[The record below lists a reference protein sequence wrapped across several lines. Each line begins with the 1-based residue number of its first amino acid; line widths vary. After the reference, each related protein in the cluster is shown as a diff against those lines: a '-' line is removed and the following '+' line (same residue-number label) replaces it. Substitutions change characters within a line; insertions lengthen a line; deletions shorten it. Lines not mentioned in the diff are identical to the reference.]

1 MKKIYTILT
10 FILFT
15 QFSFAQGIVWET
27 DIETAFK
34 KAKAANKLVY
44 VECYLPTCPI
54 CMSFEPVLKSA
65 KVGEFFNTN
74 FINYKLNGEKA
85 EQVKFLNSKNINLPN
100 FPLFL
105 FFDPETNLV
114 HQAEAGEPKEDGVI
128 AIGKIALDPEKRASS
143 YKKRYEAGE
152 KDLNFLIN
160 YAYYS
165 RVVKDTATNLAVAK
179 AVYEAFPKEDIN
191 SPISWAITKK
201 VVEDV
206 DNGFALYWFDH
217 LQEAKNFE
225 AAGGH
230 PGGEQ
235 NIFGAIIQSSLYS
248 RRGQVYSS
256 AKINK
261 IKEYMNKVGFG
272 QYAEGATWQFESKA
286 LVREGQ
292 TGKAMMVIDNFARK
306 LATNG
311 AALTF
316 IGSYVLDITTDKT
329 YVPQA
334 EKYLAQAKP
343 LMKDN
348 AQLTEYYYQ
357 SARAK
362 QRKGDIVTAKK
373 DLAEAKKYAVL
384 GKIDLKKINDLE
396 VALK

>member
-1 MKKIYTILT
+1 MKKTYL
-10 FILFT
+10 LVVCVLLT
-15 QFSFAQGIVWET
+15 QFTFAQGINWEP

-54 CMSFEPVLKSA
+54 CMSFEPILKSA
-65 KVGEFFNTN
+65 KVGEFFNNN

-105 FFDPETNLV
+105 FFDPEENLV
-114 HQAEAGEPKEDGVI
+114 HQSEAGEPKEDGVI
-128 AIGKIALDPEKRASS
+128 SIGKIALDPEKRASS
-143 YKKRYEAGE
+143 YKKRYDAGE
-152 KDLNFLIN
+152 RDLNFLIS

-165 RVVKDTATNLAVAK
+165 RVVRDTATNLAVAK
-179 AVYEAFPKEDIN
+179 TVFDVFPKEDLN
-191 SPISWAITKK
+191 SPISWAVTKK
-201 VVEDV
+201 VVEDI

-230 PGGEQ
+230 AGGEQ
-235 NIFGAIIQSSLYS
+235 NIFGVIIQSSLYS
-248 RRGQVYSS
+248 QRGQAYSS

-272 QYAEGATWQFESKA
+272 QYAEGATWQFEAKA

-292 TGKAMMVIDNFARK
+292 TGKAMVVVDNFAKK

-311 AALTF
+311 AAQTF
-316 IGSYVLDITTDKT
+316 IASYVLDITTDKT

-334 EKYLAQAKP
+334 EKYLAVARP
-343 LMKDN
+343 LLKDN

-357 SARAK
+357 SARVK

-373 DLAEAKKYAVL
+373 DLLEAKKYATL

-396 VALK
+396 AGLK

>member
-1 MKKIYTILT
+1 MKRIYL
-10 FILFT
+10 LLVCALLAQFT
-15 QFSFAQGIVWET
+15 FAQGIVWET

-54 CMSFEPVLKSA
+54 CMSFEPILKSA
-65 KVGEFFNTN
+65 KVGEFYNKN
-74 FINYKLNGEKA
+74 FINYKLNGEKP
-85 EQVKFLNSKNINLPN
+85 EQVKFLNSKNIHLPN

-105 FFDPETNLV
+105 YFDPDKNLV

-128 AIGKIALDPEKRASS
+128 NIGKIALDPDKRASS

-152 KDLNFLIN
+152 RDLNFLIN

-165 RVVKDTATNLAVAK
+165 RVVKDTATNLVVAK
-179 AVYEAFPKEDIN
+179 AVYDVFPKDDLN
-191 SPISWAITKK
+191 GPISWAITKK
-201 VVEDV
+201 VVEDI
-206 DNGFALYWFDH
+206 DNGFAQYWLEHVDA
-217 LQEAKNFE
+217 AKQYE

-235 NIFGAIIQSSLYS
+235 NIYGVIIQSSLYS
-248 RRGQVYSS
+248 LRGQSYSS

-272 QYAEGATWQFESKA
+272 QYAEGATWQFEAKA

-292 TGKAMMVIDNFARK
+292 TASAIGVIDNFAKK

-316 IGSYVLDITTDKT
+316 IGSFVLDITTDNT

-334 EKYLAQAKP
+334 EKYIMQGRP
-343 LMKDN
+343 LLKDN
-348 AQLTEYYYQ
+348 TQLTESYYQ
-357 SARAK
+357 AARAK
-362 QRKGDIVTAKK
+362 QRKGDIVAAKK
-373 DLAEAKKYAVL
+373 DLVEARKYATL

-396 VALK
+396 AGLK